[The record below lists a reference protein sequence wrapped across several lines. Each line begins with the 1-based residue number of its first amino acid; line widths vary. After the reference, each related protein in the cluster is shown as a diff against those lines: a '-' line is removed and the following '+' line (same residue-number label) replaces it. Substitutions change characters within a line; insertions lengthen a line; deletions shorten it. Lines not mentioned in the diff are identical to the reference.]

1 MVKTE
6 LIHEIAECRIC
17 RARDFVLVI
26 DLGRQ
31 ALTGRFPVAS
41 EPDPPSAPLEVIRC
55 THCGLVQLRYS
66 VDTGELFTGNYGYR
80 SGINATMRN
89 HLAAIAARVAGRAG
103 LKSGD
108 AVLDIGCNDGTLLT
122 SYEEPGLFRV
132 GIDPLAE
139 MFRPGYRPDLKVR
152 TGFFAADAYIS
163 ASGRRT
169 ARAITSIAMFYD
181 LEDPGAF
188 VSDVAAVLAADGIWV
203 LEQSYLPSMLE
214 TNSFDTICHEHLEY
228 YSLAQI
234 DRLARAHGLRIF
246 DVGLNGING
255 GSFQVW
261 VCHDRAEYATDKARI
276 GAITESE
283 RKLGLMSEEPYAS
296 FRSRVSSIGDRLR
309 ALIQTE
315 ASRGKKIYVY
325 GASTKGNVLLQHF
338 GIDASLIRACADK
351 NSIKWGRRTPGTGI
365 PIVSEDA
372 ARADAD
378 YFLVLP
384 WSFKDEFLARETA
397 FRARGGK
404 FIFPLPEVEVC

>member
-6 LIHEIAECRIC
+6 LFHEIAECRIC
-17 RARDFVLVI
+17 RSRELVPVI

-31 ALTGRFPVAS
+31 ALTGRFPDKT
-41 EPDPPSAPLEVIRC
+41 EPDPPSAPLVVVRC

-66 VDTGELFTGNYGYR
+66 VDTGELFARDYGYR

-89 HLAAIAARVAGRAG
+89 HLAGIAARVAERAK

-122 SYEEPGLFRV
+122 AYEEPGLIRV

-139 MFRPGYRPDLKVR
+139 MFRPGYPAGLEVH
-152 TGFFAADAYIS
+152 TGFFSAGTYTS
-163 ASGRRT
+163 ASGRPT
-169 ARAITSIAMFYD
+169 ARVINSIAMFYD

-214 TNSFDTICHEHLEY
+214 QNSFDTICHEHVEY

-234 DRLARAHGLRIF
+234 DWLARAHGLRIF

-261 VCHDRAEYATDKARI
+261 VCHEGAGYPTDRSCI
-276 GAITESE
+276 GAIAERE

-296 FRSRVSSIGDRLR
+296 FRLRVSSIGDRLR
-309 ALIQTE
+309 AFIQTE

-338 GIDASLIRACADK
+338 GLDASLIRACADK
-351 NSIKWGRRTPGTGI
+351 NPIKWGRRTPGTNI
-365 PIVSEDA
+365 PIISEDA

-384 WSFKDEFLARETA
+384 WSFKDEFLARESA
-397 FRARGGK
+397 FRARGGR
-404 FIFPLPEVEVC
+404 FIFPLPEIEMC